1 MLLQN
6 RNSEFDQKRK
16 MKALS
21 DLKNLFGRVKINN
34 NQAKQKR
41 GVGDTRYKKF
51 VPGTKIM

>member
-21 DLKNLFGRVKINN
+21 DLKNLFGKVKIKNY
-34 NQAKQKR
+34 QAEQKDR
-41 GVGDTRYKKF
+41 S
-51 VPGTKIM
+51 